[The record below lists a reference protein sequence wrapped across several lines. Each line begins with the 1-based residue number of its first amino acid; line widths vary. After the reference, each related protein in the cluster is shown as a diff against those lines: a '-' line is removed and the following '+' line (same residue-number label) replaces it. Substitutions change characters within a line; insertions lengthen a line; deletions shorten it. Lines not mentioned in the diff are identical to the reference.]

1 MNALAVFASDIQV
14 AQNIGFGII
23 AAAMIVG
30 ALKVVTSSNVVH
42 AALSLVLVL
51 AGAAAQYL
59 LLAAEFVAVTQV
71 LVYVG
76 AVMVLFLFGVML
88 TRAKLGADGDL
99 NNTGYKLG
107 IPVALLMFGVMS
119 YVLIDGFEDTR
130 LPREFADSAVSGR
143 SGSVPIQSVSDN
155 IFGPYLLPFWALS
168 FVLLAAVIGAI
179 VLARKD

>member
-1 MNALAVFASDIQV
+1 MNTPALLAADIQV

-23 AAAMIVG
+23 AAMMIVG
-30 ALKVVTSSNVVH
+30 AIKVVTSSNVVH
-42 AALSLVLVL
+42 AALSLVVVL

-99 NNTGYKLG
+99 NNPGYKLG
-107 IPVALLMFGVMS
+107 IPVALLLLGVMS

-130 LPREFADSAVSGR
+130 LPHDAGQVHIDAL
-143 SGSVPIQSVSDN
+143 SDD

>member
-1 MNALAVFASDIQV
+1 MSAVILADDIYV

-23 AAAMIVG
+23 AAIMVVG
-30 ALKVVTSSNVVH
+30 AIKVVTSKNMVH
-42 AALSLVLVL
+42 AALALVAVM

-71 LVYVG
+71 LVYIG

-88 TRAKLGADGDL
+88 TRAKLGAEADL
-99 NNTGYKLG
+99 NNKNAAIG
-107 IPVALLMFGVMS
+107 IPVALLMLGVMAW
-119 YVLIDGFEDTR
+119 VLIDGFEDTK
-130 LPREFADSAVSGR
+130 LPQGDNAAQVS
-143 SGSVPIQSVSDN
+143 IQEVSDS
-155 IFGPYLLPFWALS
+155 IFKPYLLPFWALS

>member
-1 MNALAVFASDIQV
+1 MSAVVLASDIEV

-23 AAAMIVG
+23 AAMMIAG
-30 ALKVVTSSNVVH
+30 ALKVVTSKNVVH
-42 AALSLVLVL
+42 AALALVVVL

-88 TRAKLGADGDL
+88 TRAKLGVDAEL
-99 NNTGYKLG
+99 NNKNHLLG
-107 IPVALLMFGVMS
+107 VPVALLMLGVMV
-119 YVLIDGFEDTR
+119 YVLLDGFGDTR
-130 LPREFADSAVSGR
+130 LPADR
-143 SGSVPIQSVSDN
+143 QPVPIQELSDS
-155 IFGPYLLPFWALS
+155 IFKPYLLPFWALS

>member
-1 MNALAVFASDIQV
+1 MLATSDINV
-14 AQNIGFGII
+14 AMNVGFGMI
-23 AAAMIVG
+23 AAMMIFF
-30 ALKVVTSSNVVH
+30 ALNVVTTKNVVH
-42 AALSLVLVL
+42 AALSLVMVL

-88 TRAKLGADGDL
+88 TRARLGAEADL
-99 NNTGYKLG
+99 NNKNFLLG
-107 IPVALLMFGVMS
+107 LPVALLMFGVMA
-119 YVLIDGFEDTR
+119 YVLLDQFGDQT
-130 LPREFADSAVSGR
+130 LDSTSAPTST
-143 SGSVPIQSVSDN
+143 QQLSDN

-168 FVLLAAVIGAI
+168 FLLLAAVIGAI

>member
-1 MNALAVFASDIQV
+1 VSAVVLASDVQV

-23 AAAMIVG
+23 AAIMVVG
-30 ALKVVTSSNVVH
+30 ALKVVTSKNVVH
-42 AALSLVLVL
+42 AALALVLVL

-88 TRAKLGADGDL
+88 TRAKLGAETDL
-99 NNTGYKLG
+99 NNKNHLLG
-107 IPVALLMFGVMS
+107 VPVAVLLLGVMVW
-119 YVLIDGFEDTR
+119 VLVDGFRDAK
-130 LPREFADSAVSGR
+130 LPQGADAQPVS
-143 SGSVPIQSVSDN
+143 VQQVSDS
-155 IFGPYLLPFWALS
+155 IFDPYLLPFWALS

>member
-1 MNALAVFASDIQV
+1 MSAVVLADDIYV
-14 AQNIGFGII
+14 AQNIGCGII
-23 AAAMIVG
+23 AAVMIVG
-30 ALKVVTSSNVVH
+30 ALKVVTSKNVVH

-71 LVYVG
+71 LVYIG

-88 TRAKLGADGDL
+88 TRAKLGHEAEL
-99 NNTGYKLG
+99 NNKNAALG
-107 IPVALLMFGVMS
+107 IPVALLMLGVMAW
-119 YVLIDGFEDTR
+119 VLIDGFEDTK
-130 LPREFADSAVSGR
+130 LPQGDNASQVS
-143 SGSVPIQSVSDN
+143 IQSVSDN
-155 IFGPYLLPFWALS
+155 IFQPYLLPFWALS

>member
-1 MNALAVFASDIQV
+1 VIASDIYV

-23 AAAMIVG
+23 AAVMIAG
-30 ALKVVTSSNVVH
+30 ALKVVTSKNVVH
-42 AALSLVLVL
+42 AALALVLVL
-51 AGAAAQYL
+51 AGASAQYL

-88 TRAKLGADGDL
+88 TRAKLGREADL
-99 NNTGYKLG
+99 NNKGYKLG
-107 IPVALLMFGVMS
+107 IPVALLMLGVMS
-119 YVLIDGFEDTR
+119 WVLIDGFEDTK
-130 LPREFADSAVSGR
+130 LPQNGVQ
-143 SGSVPIQSVSDN
+143 VPIQAVSDS
-155 IFGPYLLPFWALS
+155 IFVPYLLPFWALS

>member
-1 MNALAVFASDIQV
+1 MLAASDVLV
-14 AQNIGFGII
+14 AQNIAFGII
-23 AAAMIVG
+23 AAVMILG
-30 ALKVVTSSNVVH
+30 ALRVVTSNNVVH
-42 AALSLVLVL
+42 AALWLVMVL

-88 TRAKLGADGDL
+88 TRAKLGAEGDL
-99 NNTGYKLG
+99 NNTKYWHAA
-107 IPVALLMFGVMS
+107 PVALLMLGVMV
-119 YVLIDGFEDTR
+119 YVLIDGFEDQK
-130 LPREFADSAVSGR
+130 LPDEMNPVST
-143 SGSVPIQSVSDN
+143 QALSDD
-155 IFGPYLLPFWALS
+155 IFKPYLLPFWALS

>member
-1 MNALAVFASDIQV
+1 VSAVILADDIYV

-23 AAAMIVG
+23 AAVMIIG
-30 ALKVVTSSNVVH
+30 ALKVVTSKNVVH
-42 AALSLVLVL
+42 AALALVLVL
-51 AGAAAQYL
+51 GGAAAQYL

-88 TRAKLGADGDL
+88 TRAKLGKDGDL
-99 NNTGYKLG
+99 NNKNAMLG
-107 IPVALLMFGVMS
+107 VPVALLMLGVMS
-119 YVLIDGFEDTR
+119 WVLIDGFEDTR
-130 LPREFADSAVSGR
+130 LPQDGDQVSIQALSDS
-143 SGSVPIQSVSDN
+143 
-155 IFGPYLLPFWALS
+155 IFKPYLLPFWALS

>member
-1 MNALAVFASDIQV
+1 MIASDIQV

-23 AAAMIVG
+23 AAIMIVG
-30 ALKVVTSSNVVH
+30 ALKVVTSKNVVH
-42 AALSLVLVL
+42 SALSLVLVL

-59 LLAAEFVAVTQV
+59 LLSAEFVAVTQV

-88 TRAKLGADGDL
+88 TRAKLGKETDL
-99 NNTGYKLG
+99 NNAGHKIG
-107 IPVALLMFGVMS
+107 IPVALLMFGVMA
-119 YVLIDGFEDTR
+119 YVLIDGFEDTK
-130 LPREFADSAVSGR
+130 LPSG
-143 SGSVPIQSVSDN
+143 GGQVPLQSVSDS
-155 IFGPYLLPFWALS
+155 IFKPYLLPFWALS

>member
-1 MNALAVFASDIQV
+1 MSAVILADDIYV

-23 AAAMIVG
+23 AAIMVVG
-30 ALKVVTSSNVVH
+30 AIKVVTSKNMVH
-42 AALSLVLVL
+42 AALALVAVM

-71 LVYVG
+71 LVYIG

-88 TRAKLGADGDL
+88 TRAKLGAESDL
-99 NNTGYKLG
+99 NNKNAKLG
-107 IPVALLMFGVMS
+107 IPVALLMLGVMAW
-119 YVLIDGFEDTR
+119 VLIDGFEDTR
-130 LPREFADSAVSGR
+130 LPQGDNATPI
-143 SGSVPIQSVSDN
+143 PIQAISDS
-155 IFGPYLLPFWALS
+155 IFKPYLLPFWALS

>member
-1 MNALAVFASDIQV
+1 MIASDIQV

-23 AAAMIVG
+23 AAIMIVG
-30 ALKVVTSSNVVH
+30 AVKVVTSKNVVH

-88 TRAKLGADGDL
+88 TRAKLGRDGDL
-99 NNTGYKLG
+99 NNKNAAVG
-107 IPVALLMFGVMS
+107 IPVALLMLGVMS
-119 YVLIDGFEDTR
+119 WVLIDGWRDTK
-130 LPREFADSAVSGR
+130 LPQGGGQIR
-143 SGSVPIQSVSDN
+143 IQTVSDD